1 MCRESQIDEVL
12 EALLVMDKEVI
23 ESYSSSDLMAKI
35 MARTLSIK
43 RGHSLERLE
52 QERLINDLFGCKET
66 QVSPFKRQIFVTLEK
81 EELEKKLN

>member
-1 MCRESQIDEVL
+1 
-12 EALLVMDKEVI
+12 
-23 ESYSSSDLMAKI
+23 